1 MEDNIMNNQIETN
14 NATQSAP
21 KMKGRVSG
29 CIAMI
34 LTILYAIYILL
45 PFADFGM
52 DSLENYIMMIMF
64 MPHMLCVTLAAIFSV
79 IGFFGKKRWAI
90 LTAGILMSVA
100 AVLRFDFAAM
110 VVVQAV
116 LFFISYARSK

>member
-1 MEDNIMNNQIETN
+1 MEVHK
-14 NATQSAP
+14 P
-21 KMKGRVSG
+21 KGRISG

-52 DSLENYIMMIMF
+52 DTIGNYIMMQII
-64 MPHMLCVTLAAIFSV
+64 MPHMLCVTVAAIFSA
-79 IGFFGKKRWAI
+79 IGFFGRKRWAM
-90 LTAGILMSVA
+90 LTSGILMSVS
-100 AVLRFDFAAM
+100 AVLMLNFAPM
-110 VVVQAV
+110 VIVQAV

>member
-1 MEDNIMNNQIETN
+1 MEVQK
-14 NATQSAP
+14 P
-21 KMKGRVSG
+21 KGRISG
-29 CIAMI
+29 CFAMI
-34 LTILYAIYILL
+34 LTILYAVYILL

-110 VVVQAV
+110 VIVQAV

>member
-1 MEDNIMNNQIETN
+1 MEEQKT
-14 NATQSAP
+14 
-21 KMKGRVSG
+21 KGRISG

-52 DSLENYIMMIMF
+52 DTIGNFIAMLMI
-64 MPHMLCVTLAAIFSV
+64 MPHMLCVTLAAIFSA

-90 LTAGILMSVA
+90 LTAGILMSAA
-100 AVLRFDFAAM
+100 AVLMLELAPM
-110 VVVQAV
+110 VVIQAI
-116 LFFISYARSK
+116 LFFVSYARSK